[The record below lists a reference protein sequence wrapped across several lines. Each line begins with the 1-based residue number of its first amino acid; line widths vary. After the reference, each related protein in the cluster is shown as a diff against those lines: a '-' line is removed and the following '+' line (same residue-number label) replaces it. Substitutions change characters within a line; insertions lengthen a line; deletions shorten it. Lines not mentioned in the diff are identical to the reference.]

1 LKFHSLAPKVCGMTI
16 TGKGQVTIPLELRK
30 RHGLLPRCRVEFVDR
45 PDGVLLLVKAE
56 AKKGIKIRRG
66 IPLARND
73 GTRMTA
79 EEVAAMLCDG

>member
-1 LKFHSLAPKVCGMTI
+1 
-16 TGKGQVTIPLELRK
+16 
-30 RHGLLPRCRVEFVDR
+30 
-45 PDGVLLLVKAE
+45 LVKAE